1 MASEAGEVAAIFFEG
16 FVGGFG
22 IGGGDALASSDG
34 LQGGE
39 EFLWGDAEFF
49 EDLGGSC
56 VRIFLEGGEEK
67 VFDADVV
74 VFEFGCFGSGATEKG
89 LEPRGDNGAAWGS
102 AWARD
107 FG

>member
-1 MASEAGEVAAIFFEG
+1 M
-16 FVGGFG
+16 
-22 IGGGDALASSDG
+22 ASSDG

-67 VFDADVV
+67 VFDTNVV